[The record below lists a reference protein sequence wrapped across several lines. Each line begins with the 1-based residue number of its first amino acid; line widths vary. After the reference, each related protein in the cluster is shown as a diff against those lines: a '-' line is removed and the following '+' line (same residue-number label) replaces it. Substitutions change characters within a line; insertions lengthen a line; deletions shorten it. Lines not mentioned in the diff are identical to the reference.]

1 MKSTD
6 KTPVLSPVNKARK
19 RRSSSKQPTSGGPDG
34 AQPCEQPVDEKLLAD
49 IRASLTTLPT
59 CSSQVINT
67 RVHDYLTQPST
78 NDRHMLDAWEL
89 CGRGDFRRRQPVKFR
104 HVEREVLSAL
114 GIACLIRYA
123 RGYLDEAEA
132 AVVVP
137 HVRD

>member
-1 MKSTD
+1 MKAA
-6 KTPVLSPVNKARK
+6 TPVLSPVNKAKKHRTPTK
-19 RRSSSKQPTSGGPDG
+19 KAGSDAPKSEQPS
-34 AQPCEQPVDEKLLAD
+34 EQPVDEKLLAD

-59 CSSQVINT
+59 CSTQVINT
-67 RVHDYLTQPST
+67 RVHDYLTNPCT
-78 NDRHMLDAWEL
+78 NDKHMLDAWER

>member
-1 MKSTD
+1 MKAA
-6 KTPVLSPVNKARK
+6 TPVLSPVNKARK

-34 AQPCEQPVDEKLLAD
+34 AQPGAQPVDEKLLTD

-59 CSSQVINT
+59 CSAQVVNT
-67 RVHDYLTQPST
+67 RVHEYLTSPT
-78 NDRHMLDAWEL
+78 TDDKHMLDAWER
-89 CGRGDFRRRQPVKFR
+89 CGRNDYKRRQPVKFR

-137 HVRD
+137 HSRD